1 MMHIN
6 LMEERH
12 AIQVQSDPINLGM
25 VLAAWVATMFVLA
38 VLLYWSSFK

>member
-12 AIQVQSDPINLGM
+12 AIRIQSDPVDLSM
-25 VLAAWVATMFVLA
+25 VVAAWTATMFVLA
-38 VLLYWSSFK
+38 VLLYLGSVR